1 MGYIQALYPS
11 PYPRVCSSSCPMSQW
26 CCTTMLSSVISFSF
40 CLQSFPAS
48 RSFPKIQLF
57 VSGGQSIAASASS
70 SVPPMNIKHWF
81 HLELTGVIP
90 LLSKEFLRDFS
101 NNTVQKHQFFSAQ
114 PSLWSNS
121 HIHTWLLEKIIAL
134 TIWTFVS
141 KVMSLLFN
149 TLSSFIIAFLP
160 RSKHILV
167 SWLQS
172 PSAVILE
179 PKKIKSVTICLASPS
194 VGHKVTGPDAI
205 MLVFLNVEFKLGF
218 SLFSSPSSGVSLVP
232 LHFLP

>member
-121 HIHTWLLEKIIAL
+121 HIHTWPQEKPEPWLEWGGLKNIEWWWGV
-134 TIWTFVS
+134 TS
-141 KVMSLLFN
+141 RGSLYIGSGYKKLARAGEACFG
-149 TLSSFIIAFLP
+149 
-160 RSKHILV
+160 
-167 SWLQS
+167 SWLQ
-172 PSAVILE
+172 E
-179 PKKIKSVTICLASPS
+179 RASPRS
-194 VGHKVTGPDAI
+194 C
-205 MLVFLNVEFKLGF
+205 GF
-218 SLFSSPSSGVSLVP
+218 Q
-232 LHFLP
+232 